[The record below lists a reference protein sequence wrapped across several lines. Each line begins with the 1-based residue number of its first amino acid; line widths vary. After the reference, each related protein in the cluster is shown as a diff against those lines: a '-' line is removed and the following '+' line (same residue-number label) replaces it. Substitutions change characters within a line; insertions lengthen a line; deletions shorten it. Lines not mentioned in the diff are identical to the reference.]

1 LAKKVLTI
9 ILLSISLGA
18 FLYLRPYLFKKEVPA
33 RIIDRLPNAD
43 FLGRVNVLE
52 LARETSGM
60 MYYNKIPF
68 RDFTS
73 YEFILGQSKM
83 YGLNLQKPVYLF
95 GNEAGDWGAI
105 IQVSDSAKMSQG
117 IERIKNF
124 LNVRDTILM
133 ETKVWY
139 YPTEKMYLHYG
150 KNYLLLYQG
159 SNFKKNLSYVL
170 NARIY
175 RQSKEWR
182 TFLSQKQFNKEHLV
196 IYSNWIKLRQF
207 GIETAMFA
215 HDSDSLSFN
224 LKSYLRKKTPFYLKK
239 KNDGIAISS
248 VLNANKSVELH
259 LDIREIKNHP
269 EDSMLIGLIRYGKR
283 IGFPLNDF
291 IKSWDGDLCFVEGGT
306 QKVKEKY
313 ITTELDDDFNVTE
326 VEKTREVDVPGYS
339 VVFSTTSYAPIF
351 INKLFQ
357 KGILTKDGEQFR
369 FLFSPLLHFS
379 KTGNFMKFYSGET
392 SPRLIKSNKNNVVW
406 TDRGTRYSFSIDSL
420 NRNEVFGSMQIPVK
434 RIIRRNKLI

>member
-1 LAKKVLTI
+1 MAKKVLTI

-18 FLYLRPYLFKKEVPA
+18 FLYLRPYLFKKEIPA

-43 FLGRVNVLE
+43 FLGRLNVLE

-60 MYYNKIPF
+60 MYYNKIPY

-124 LNVRDTILM
+124 LNVRDTILL

-150 KNYLLLYQG
+150 KNYLFLYQG
-159 SNFKKNLSYVL
+159 SNFKKNLIHVL

-175 RQSKEWR
+175 RQSKEWK

-269 EDSMLIGLIRYGKR
+269 EDSMLISLIRYCKR

-369 FLFSPLLHFS
+369 LLFSPLLHFS
-379 KTGNFMKFYSGET
+379 NTGNFMKFYSGET

-406 TDRGTRYSFSIDSL
+406 TNRGTRYSFSIDSL
-420 NRNEVFGSMQIPVK
+420 NRNEVFGSMQIPVN